1 MDKSTENLLKG
12 ERLAHEIIHNAEL
25 EKSKMQQN
33 ATFEAKQELA
43 QIKQEL
49 NDAFNELQIKK
60 ERESENLQVYEDQA
74 DKDVA
79 EIQKSFA
86 QNKEAVLELLLD
98 RIMNVQIEL
107 PKVVIGNFE
116 KSMV

>member
-12 ERLAHEIIHNAEL
+12 ERLAHEIIHNAEQ
-25 EKSKMQQN
+25 EKTKMQQN
-33 ATFEAKQELA
+33 AQFEAKQELA
-43 QIKQEL
+43 QIKQEMTE
-49 NDAFNELQIKK
+49 AFSALSIKK
-60 ERESENLQVYEDQA
+60 ERESENLQIYEDQA

-79 EIQKSFA
+79 EIQVSYA
-86 QNKEAVLELLLD
+86 ANKEAVLELLLD

-116 KSMV
+116 KDMN